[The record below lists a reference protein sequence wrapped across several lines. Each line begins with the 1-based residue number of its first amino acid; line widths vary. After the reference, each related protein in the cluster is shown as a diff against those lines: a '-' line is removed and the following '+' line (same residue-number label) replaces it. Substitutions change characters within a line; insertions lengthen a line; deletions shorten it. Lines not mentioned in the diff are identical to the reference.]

1 MSRPSSPSF
10 SDIGLPD
17 GHAFPELVYH
27 HPTGSIVAHTR
38 PRESRLPSYR
48 LSIRTASE
56 SRYRVV
62 GDFPPTIS
70 IASFAVCQTRP
81 LLYFVTFSW
90 SERDGQV
97 GGDWDA
103 LYRFTLDTRK
113 SEVVARRGELIPP
126 DHYHTAWLT
135 RLHSTADDGSRV
147 FCTAALRIG
156 EGPIDYCLCELSV
169 AERKL
174 ATITKLEAVFA

>member
-27 HPTGSIVAHTR
+27 HATGSIVAHTR
-38 PRESRLPSYR
+38 PRESRLPSHR

-56 SRYRVV
+56 SRYRVI
-62 GDFPPTIS
+62 GDFPPAIS
-70 IASFAVCQTRP
+70 VASFAICQTQP
-81 LLYFVTFSW
+81 LLYFVTFCW
-90 SERDGQV
+90 SERDGHV

-103 LYRFTLDTRK
+103 LYRFALDTRQ
-113 SEVVARRGELIPP
+113 SEVVARRGELMPP
-126 DHYHTAWLT
+126 EHYHTAWLT
-135 RLHSTADDGSRV
+135 RLHSIADDGSRV
-147 FCTAALRIG
+147 FCTAALRRA
-156 EGPIDYCLCELSV
+156 EEPIDYCLCELSV